1 MANPLVAEV
10 QDSTTA
16 ISGVPILE
24 SINETSKAIESGDWA
39 AGVLGAAGTAL
50 DALGM
55 AMDPFGSI
63 LAAGVGWLIEHCG
76 PLSDA
81 LDALTGNPDEIKAH
95 SETWKNVGTE
105 LSSISADLAKMI
117 EEDTASW
124 TGPAGDAYRTR
135 GADIA
140 TLITGA
146 QSAAE
151 GASSG
156 IGTAGEVVGAVR
168 SLVRDIIAE
177 LVGHMISWALQVLF
191 TLGIGLAWVVPQVVS
206 AVAKTAMK
214 IADITKKLVQALS
227 KLSPLLKKLGDSF
240 GDAAKALKNIKSGNQ
255 PKPETTRGGG
265 GDTSPSSSGPTPNPP
280 PGQSNNGGGG
290 GGDTTS
296 SSAKPDGS
304 SGTPPPP
311 APKPD
316 PTPNPTPTPT
326 PSPTPT
332 PTPTP
337 RSPEPST
344 ANGKGG
350 SRNDSVEAENRNC
363 KSDPVDIATGEVVMT
378 QLDLTIAGQPDLLLE
393 RTHVSSYREGRWFGP
408 SWASTLDQRVEVG
421 GAGITYFS
429 ADGMKLVYPRPAGGE
444 VVLPAEGPRWPLS
457 RTADG
462 YRLGDRTARRTL
474 VFTTAPGQS
483 DGVMPLTAIEYEA
496 APRVTV
502 EYAANGAPSTIRRAD
517 GHEVRLASLRGRIVE
532 MEAVNTADGT
542 VVPVVRF
549 GYNEAGHLTQV
560 INSSGRPMTFDYDP
574 AGRLTGW
581 QDRTGTW
588 YRYVYDHNGRCVQ
601 TVGADG
607 FYDGRFT
614 YDTEARVTTYTDA
627 LGHRSEYRL
636 NNAGQLV
643 EETDPLGHTR
653 KYSWDRYDRML
664 SRTDELGRI
673 TRYTYTDDGE
683 LAEIIRPDGSALR
696 VSAAADGAVSL
707 EARDARREY
716 PADDA
721 PDLFTTSVGAAVPFR
736 ADGRSSPLD
745 EAAVHPAVGG
755 APGERDLFGRPRVA
769 RTGSGAAV
777 RHGWTVEG
785 NRTVRTGPLGRHET
799 WQYDA
804 EGNAIE
810 HRGAAGQ
817 VTRRTYGPFGLPTAE
832 IDPAGG
838 RTTYAY
844 DGELRLIAVT
854 NPAGRTWRYTY
865 DPAGRLIA
873 EEDFDGR
880 RLSYTYDA
888 AGQLLS
894 MTNALG
900 EVTEYRYDVLGN
912 VVERRTAAGTT
923 TYSYDSLGQLER
935 ATNQDSVLD
944 IVRDEYGRV
953 TAEAVNGLGISWDYD
968 ENAVH
973 RRTPSGIDSTW
984 VFDGA
989 GRPELLTTSGREVRF
1004 EYDAA
1009 GREIGRYVDGSA
1021 VLRQSFDEQD
1031 QLTEQVLTAGDRVL
1045 KQRRYHYRVDG
1056 ELIAIDDSTTGAQR
1070 FRLDTAGRVTEVSAQ
1085 HGTERYA
1092 YDACGNLTSATTPW
1106 SEYDHDGQGRVV
1118 SRYTG
1123 GAVWRFS
1130 WDPLDRMT
1138 DLTAPD
1144 GTRWTYLYDPLGRR
1158 FAKQRWTGG
1167 ADGVPVMT
1175 DETRFV
1181 WSGPELV
1188 EQLTQRHDGSKSVL
1202 TWERHPLDGRA
1213 VAQSEYAWPQ
1223 HESRFHSI
1231 VTNPVGT
1238 PTELLGDN
1246 GDIVWEARTSIWGVT
1261 WPSRSVATTPLRFPG
1276 QYHDDESG
1284 LHYNVYRYY
1293 DPTAARYLS
1302 QDPLGLRPA
1311 PNPVA
1316 YVASP
1321 LLAADPLGLAGTG
1334 KCGGSN
1340 GAPNRDGTGN
1350 DAGHIDRSQPKPD
1363 GNPGNGKGLDLR
1375 NLSEADYYKLSP
1387 QLKELLKTDPN
1398 GAWFWSGGRHDADG
1412 KWNSVMDTANDTA
1425 KRNDGTTLEAKL
1437 DSNKITMPNWKDEGP
1452 FNKPIWDDASA
1463 AFARNA
1469 KGDVHAILVQPG
1481 KDGPIPENPTDGI
1494 ARRTD
1499 NVFDM
1504 TEFPIL
1510 RHNPN
1515 VDRIFTHD
1523 VVFDQNTK
1531 TFVPLGTNDLLWE
1544 NPNRPKPKL

>member
-1 MANPLVAEV
+1 MANPLIAEV

-24 SINETSKAIESGDWA
+24 SIDETSKAIQSGDWA
-39 AGVLGAAGTAL
+39 AGVLGAAGAAL

-63 LAAGVGWLIEHCG
+63 LAAGVGWLMEHVG

-124 TGPAGDAYRTR
+124 IGPAGDAYRTR
-135 GADIA
+135 GADTA
-140 TLITGA
+140 TLISGA

-177 LVGHMISWALQVLF
+177 LVGHLISWALQVLF
-191 TLGIGLAWVVPQVVS
+191 TLGIGLAWVVPQVVA
-206 AVAKTAMK
+206 AVAKTAAK
-214 IADITKKLVQALS
+214 IADITKKLVDAIR
-227 KLSPLLKKLGDSF
+227 KLSPLLKKLTDSF
-240 GDAAKALKNIKSGNQ
+240 GEASQALKNIKGGKVD
-255 PKPETTRGGG
+255 KPETVRSGGGDSNGGG
-265 GDTSPSSSGPTPNPP
+265 GG
-280 PGQSNNGGGG
+280 NNGGGG
-290 GGDTTS
+290 GTTA
-296 SSAKPDGS
+296 SSAKPDPTPPPS
-304 SGTPPPP
+304 NTPPPP
-311 APKPD
+311 PTSKSPD
-316 PTPNPTPTPT
+316 PEPSPAPT
-326 PSPTPT
+326 PSPTPSPPP
-332 PTPTP
+332 PTT
-337 RSPEPST
+337 RSPGGGGQP
-344 ANGKGG
+344 GG
-350 SRNDSVEAENRNC
+350 SRDRSVEADNRNC
-363 KSDPVDIATGEVVMT
+363 KSDPVDIATGSVVMT
-378 QLDLTIAGQPDLLLE
+378 QADLTIAGSPDLVLE
-393 RTHVSSYREGRWFGP
+393 RTHVSSYRDGRWFGP
-408 SWASTLDQRVEVG
+408 SWASTVDQRVEVG
-421 GAGITYFS
+421 ADRISYYS
-429 ADGMKLVYPRPAGGE
+429 ADGMILVYPLPAAGE
-444 VVLPAEGPRWPLS
+444 PVLPAEGPRWPLH
-457 RTADG
+457 RTGDG
-462 YRLGDRTARRTL
+462 FHLDDRTARRTL

-483 DGVMPLTAIEYEA
+483 AGVLPLTAVEYEN
-496 APRVTV
+496 APRVTI
-502 EYAANGAPSTIRRAD
+502 EYAATGAPSVLRRAD
-517 GHEVRLASLRGRIVE
+517 GHEVRFTSSRGRIVG
-532 MEAVNTADGT
+532 MEAVGAGT
-542 VVPVVRF
+542 VVPVVKF
-549 GYNEAGHLTQV
+549 GYDNAGHLAQV

-574 AGRLTGW
+574 AGRLSGW

-588 YRYVYDHNGRCVQ
+588 YRYVYDRSGRCVQ

-607 FYDGRFT
+607 FYDGRFS
-614 YDTEARVTTYTDA
+614 YDTENRVTRYTDA
-627 LGHRSEYRL
+627 LGHHSEYRF
-636 NNAGQLV
+636 NAAGQLV
-643 EETDPLGHTR
+643 EETDPLGNTR
-653 KYSWDRYDRML
+653 RFTWDAYDRML

-683 LAEIIRPDGSALR
+683 LAEITRPDGSVVR

-707 EARDARREY
+707 EADGSRREY
-716 PADDA
+716 AASEA
-721 PDLFTTSVGAAVPFR
+721 PDLFTAPAGIAQPFR
-736 ADGRSSPLD
+736 ADGLSSPLD

-755 APGERDLFGRPRVA
+755 DPAERDLFGRPRVT
-769 RTGSGAAV
+769 RTASGAAV
-777 RHGWTVEG
+777 RLGWTVEG
-785 NRTVRTGPLGRHET
+785 NRSVRTGPLGRHET
-799 WQYDA
+799 WHFDA

-817 VTRRTYGPFGLPTAE
+817 VTRRSYGPFGLPVAE
-832 IDPAGG
+832 IDPSGG

-844 DGELRLIAVT
+844 DGELRLTAVT

-865 DPAGRLIA
+865 DPAGRLVA

-880 RLSYTYDA
+880 RLSYAYDA
-888 AGQLLS
+888 AGQLVR

-900 EVTEYRYDVLGN
+900 EVTEYRYDQLGN
-912 VVERRTAAGTT
+912 VVERRTATGTT
-923 TYSYDSLGQLER
+923 TYAYDALGQLER
-935 ATNQDSVLD
+935 ATNQDSVLT
-944 IVRDEYGRV
+944 IVRDEHGRV
-953 TAEAVNGLGISWDYD
+953 IAESVNGLGVSWDYD

-973 RRTPSGIDSTW
+973 RRTPSGADSSWFFEGGLPVLLQT
-984 VFDGA
+984 A
-989 GRPELLTTSGREVRF
+989 GRELRF
-1004 EYDAA
+1004 GYDTA
-1009 GREIGRYVDGSA
+1009 GREIERRLDGVP
-1021 VLRQSFDEQD
+1021 VLHQSFDEQD
-1031 QLTEQVLTAGDRVL
+1031 QLAEQVLSAGGQVVKR
-1045 KQRRYHYRVDG
+1045 RRYHYRADG
-1056 ELIAIDDSTTGAQR
+1056 QVVGIDDSATGTQR
-1070 FRLDTAGRVTEVSAQ
+1070 FRLDAAGRVTEASAPA
-1085 HGTERYA
+1085 GVERYA

-1106 SEYDHDGQGRVV
+1106 SDYTSDGQGRVV
-1118 SRYTG
+1118 SRHTAG
-1123 GAVWRFS
+1123 SVWRFS

-1138 DLTAPD
+1138 GLTAPD

-1158 FAKQRWTGG
+1158 FAKQRWVAGDG
-1167 ADGVPVMT
+1167 GVPVMA
-1175 DETRFV
+1175 DEIRFV

-1188 EQLTQRHDGSKSVL
+1188 EQLTQRHDGSKAVL
-1202 TWERHPLDGRA
+1202 TWERNPLDGRA
-1213 VAQSEYAWPQ
+1213 VAQAEYAWPA
-1223 HESRFHSI
+1223 HETRFYPI
-1231 VTNPVGT
+1231 VTNAIGT
-1238 PTELLGDN
+1238 PTELLSDN
-1246 GDIVWEARTSIWGVT
+1246 GVAWEARTSVWGIAQ
-1261 WPSRSVATTPLRFPG
+1261 PSVSAASTPLRFPG

-1334 KCGGSN
+1334 KCGGSS

-1350 DAGHIDRSQPKPD
+1350 DAGHIDQPQPKPD
-1363 GNPGNGKGLDLR
+1363 GKPGDGKGIDLR
-1375 NLSEADYYKLSP
+1375 NLSEEDYYKLSP
-1387 QLKELLKTDPN
+1387 QLKDLLNTDPN
-1398 GAWFWSGGRHDADG
+1398 GAWFWSGGRHDKDG
-1412 KWNSVMDTANDTA
+1412 NWNSVMDTANDTA
-1425 KRNDGTTLEAKL
+1425 RRNDGTTLEAKL
-1437 DSNKITMPNWKDEGP
+1437 DSNKITMPNWKDEGE

-1515 VDRIFTHD
+1515 VDRIFVHD

-1531 TFVPLGTNDLLWE
+1531 QFVPLGTNDLLWE